1 MLVTPYEYFVIQFY
15 PQLNFYFL
23 LFPTYYYHT
32 QKQSFLMCGSLLV
45 INISLMWK
53 QNIIIS
59 KVLDGATLYFF
70 VDWHFPV
77 CGK

>member
-1 MLVTPYEYFVIQFY
+1 
-15 PQLNFYFL
+15 
-23 LFPTYYYHT
+23 
-32 QKQSFLMCGSLLV
+32 MCGSLLV

-53 QNIIIS
+53 QNITIS

>member
-1 MLVTPYEYFVIQFY
+1 
-15 PQLNFYFL
+15 
-23 LFPTYYYHT
+23 
-32 QKQSFLMCGSLLV
+32 MCGSLLV

-59 KVLDGATLYFF
+59 KVLDDATLYFF

>member
-1 MLVTPYEYFVIQFY
+1 
-15 PQLNFYFL
+15 
-23 LFPTYYYHT
+23 
-32 QKQSFLMCGSLLV
+32 MCGSLLV

-59 KVLDGATLYFF
+59 KVLDGATLYF